1 MSNDPLDNSDGSL
14 SAEVATLDRANPEG
28 DYGRAAIDRRHIF
41 NASLVWMLP
50 SLENKSSALRAVL
63 GDWEIAT
70 IVGAGTGTPVNVHT
84 GSMPDPLNGGPS
96 GTGYTDNQRPNVVPG
111 QPCHPSGAEAEQIL
125 NPAAFS
131 LNGFQLGTIGNL
143 PRGYCE
149 GPGYF
154 QTDLAFY
161 KNINTSSRVK
171 LQLRFEIFN
180 VFNNTNFS
188 SLNIVRNMDPVSVT
202 LDAPVES
209 ATRITNATLP
219 LNFGQ
224 ATLTRDPRQAQFGF
238 KLLF

>member
-1 MSNDPLDNSDGSL
+1 MSNDPLDNSDSSL
-14 SAEVATLDRANPEG
+14 SGEVATLDRANPDG
-28 DYGRAAIDRRHIF
+28 DYGRANTDRRHIF

-50 SLENKSSALRAVL
+50 TLESHSSGIRAVL

-70 IVGAGTGTPVNVHT
+70 IIGAATGTPVNVRT
-84 GSMPDPLNGGPS
+84 GSIPDLSGGPS
-96 GTGYTDNQRPNVVPG
+96 GTGYTDNQRPNLVSG
-111 QPCHPSGAEAEQIL
+111 QPCHPSGAEPEQIL
-125 NPAAFS
+125 NPAAFT

-161 KNINTSSRVK
+161 KNINTGSRLK
-171 LQLRFEIFN
+171 FQLRFEIFN

-188 SLNIVRNMDPVSVT
+188 SQNIVRTMDPVSVT
-202 LDAPVES
+202 FDAPVEN
-209 ATRITNATLP
+209 ATRINNAVLP